1 MTTRPL
7 TRPAPRVGYRP
18 LIVIAGTMLA
28 VWAGASQAFA
38 HNSLTSTNPA
48 DQEMVQGPP
57 RAVVLTF
64 DDPVIATGTQVVVT
78 GPSGQIQQ
86 GKPGLAKNTVTQD
99 LQPGAPARTYTVS
112 WRVISADGHPVS
124 GTFPFTAK
132 QLPTSPQTS
141 PPTTPTQ
148 TQPTRMPG
156 WLKLVVG
163 VVAIIF
169 GVRVAGRASR
179 RRNASR
185 P

>member
-1 MTTRPL
+1 M
-7 TRPAPRVGYRP
+7 
-18 LIVIAGTMLA
+18 IAGTMLA
-28 VWAGASQAFA
+28 VWVGASQAFA

-48 DQEMVQGPP
+48 DKEMVQGPP
-57 RAVVLTF
+57 RAVMLTF

-86 GKPGLAKNTVTQD
+86 GKPALAKNTVTQD

-112 WRVISADGHPVS
+112 WRVTSADGHPVS
-124 GTFPFTAK
+124 GTFSFTAK
-132 QLPTSPQTS
+132 PLPTSPQTS
-141 PPTTPTQ
+141 PPSTPNQ

-163 VVAIIF
+163 VIAIIF

-179 RRNASR
+179 RRNAS
-185 P
+185 